1 MRGNDLL
8 MASQDVL
15 VTDSL
20 TGNVL
25 MKVLSAFTSGGSY
38 ETSGAGY
45 GPGVGE
51 KMSGIV
57 MIVSRASGVPV
68 IAGAVAYA
76 ASLARGGLKSVY
88 MNELS
93 LARKAG
99 LDRILAER
107 REAAAGKSAAAET
120 IAVLPP
126 RWLQSRLRASTSW
139 TWKTP
144 STFFGARRFMRKAE
158 WAVPAPLSVCRRLI
172 WSKLRSFSKTAVS

>member
-1 MRGNDLL
+1 
-8 MASQDVL
+8 
-15 VTDSL
+15 
-20 TGNVL
+20 
-25 MKVLSAFTSGGSY
+25 
-38 ETSGAGY
+38 
-45 GPGVGE
+45 
-51 KMSGIV
+51 

-120 IAVLPP
+120 IAAPPSEVVTEQIEGIDVLD
-126 RWLQSRLRASTSW
+126 L
-139 TWKTP
+139 
-144 STFFGARRFMRKAE
+144 E
-158 WAVPAPLSVCRRLI
+158 DAVHLL
-172 WSKLRSFSKTAVS
+172 WSKKIYAESGMGCTGPIVRVSEANLEQAAVILKDGGFVSE